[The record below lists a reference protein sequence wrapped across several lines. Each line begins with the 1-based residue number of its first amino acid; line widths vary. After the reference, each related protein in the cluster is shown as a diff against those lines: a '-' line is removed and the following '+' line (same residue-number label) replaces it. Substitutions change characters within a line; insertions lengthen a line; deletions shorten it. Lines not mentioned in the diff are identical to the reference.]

1 MLCRSEGTSYRRR
14 SRSGLNSDQC
24 ELRPAEFLLH
34 VLLSGDLL
42 AQVLL
47 EGLQTGARVDTV
59 DSVL

>member
-24 ELRPAEFLLH
+24 ELRPAEFLLY

-47 EGLQTGARVDTV
+47 EGLQTGAGVDTV